1 MFRNASVYRDLHV
14 SVWLFMLSSQ
24 KEFKIQKKRM
34 LELFCLF
41 NWSQWGPKQYWT
53 KWLPLFRQKKK
64 VSFFGWTIYLHVTTF
79 FFTILLIKTVNRIR
93 TQHKPGLI
101 WAPRL
106 NVSEQQLITS
116 RLLLHKAF
124 WDYKKTNS
132 SSLFDSVRCKSTLRA
147 SNFLTV
153 SSLSHFR
160 QEKKWCSTGIVV
172 HYACSRLLHHIH
184 RDQFHRFKLSSP
196 PANKHTLTL
205 MQ

>member
-1 MFRNASVYRDLHV
+1 MFRNASEYRDLHV

-34 LELFCLF
+34 LELFCLY

-53 KWLPLFRQKKK
+53 NWLPLFGQKKTK
-64 VSFFGWTIYLHVTTF
+64 SFRFGMTEGWINDEVSFFGWTIYLHITTF

-132 SSLFDSVRCKSTLRA
+132 SSLFDSERCKSTLRA

-160 QEKKWCSTGIVV
+160 
-172 HYACSRLLHHIH
+172 
-184 RDQFHRFKLSSP
+184 
-196 PANKHTLTL
+196 
-205 MQ
+205 